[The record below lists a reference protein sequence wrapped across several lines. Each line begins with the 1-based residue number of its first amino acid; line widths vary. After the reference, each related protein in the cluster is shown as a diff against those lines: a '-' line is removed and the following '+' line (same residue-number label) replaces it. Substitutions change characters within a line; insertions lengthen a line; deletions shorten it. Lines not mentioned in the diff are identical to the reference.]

1 MVIYYQKE
9 DDGFMVIHQ
18 LINESQKEDLETE
31 NIFAVDEPE
40 HLKSEVFLRG
50 NNHKNDFIIVPCDHE
65 KKFKSKL
72 MIKYNFNHVIK
83 F

>member
-18 LINESQKEDLETE
+18 LLNETEINELKNED
-31 NIFAVDEPE
+31 IYVKFQPE
-40 HLKSEVFLRG
+40 HSSNIYLRG
-50 NNHKNDFIIVPCDHE
+50 GNLNKDFMIVPCDHE
-65 KKFKSKL
+65 KKFNSKL
-72 MIKYNFNHVIK
+72 MIKYNFDHIIK